1 LETRTLHGLP
11 GMGRWL
17 LHTENVAMKF
27 HLNAKKL
34 SLSAVGTSYLVWVI
48 PQQYDQNEI
57 MQKGMPSW
65 FIATAI
71 PLNNYLLE

>member
-1 LETRTLHGLP
+1 MACQEWEDGSYTLR
-11 GMGRWL
+11 M
-17 LHTENVAMKF
+17 LHTEKF

-57 MQKGMPSW
+57 MQKRNAKLVYCYCNSFKQL
-65 FIATAI
+65 FIRI
-71 PLNNYLLE
+71 VNY

>member
-1 LETRTLHGLP
+1 
-11 GMGRWL
+11 
-17 LHTENVAMKF
+17 MKF